1 MDYGRGTTSGFTVT
15 KSFVCVF
22 ILHIELSK
30 PICGLLES
38 YRVEK
43 KSSWLRCAHFSQA
56 SMFMIQEE
64 NVFRALGYFLV
75 GQDSLYRLAFHSRVS
90 NTLAI

>member
-43 KSSWLRCAHFSQA
+43 KIKLAEMCSFQSSVHVYDSGGKCIPGARLFLGWAGFPLPTGVSQ
-56 SMFMIQEE
+56 
-64 NVFRALGYFLV
+64 
-75 GQDSLYRLAFHSRVS
+75 
-90 NTLAI
+90 